1 MKAVRRYRR
10 TGGGVS
16 PGVAPFQILSLSGG
30 GYRGLFSA
38 IIIEDL
44 ENKAGKPIRECF
56 DLVTGTSIGGIL
68 ACGIATGVPAERI
81 RKEFERLGTRVFERR
96 HVSVMGRQLFEV
108 PRLGLFSARYSRSG
122 LAEAV
127 EGVLGDKAEI
137 DLASLSK
144 PLIVPAVSATTS
156 EAVVFESGR
165 NAGSNGH
172 ISLKDVAF
180 ATSAAPTFF
189 PEHNIAG
196 NSLVDGGI
204 IANAP
209 DVVSIIKAMTTFGR
223 KADEIRL
230 LSIGTTGVA
239 TGEVYRPNRASG
251 ILGWMMARNLFGLTV
266 SAQQHLATSLSA
278 DLLGHRAVRID
289 YTSDAQRGKVIGLD
303 KAGATA
309 TDTLK
314 GLAAQALDSAFKANG
329 GAIKSMLRHTATE
342 R

>member
-1 MKAVRRYRR
+1 MKAMRRYRR
-10 TGGGVS
+10 SGAPS
-16 PGVAPFQILSLSGG
+16 PGQAPFQILSLSGG

-38 IIIEDL
+38 IILEDL
-44 ENKAGKPIRECF
+44 ENKAGRPLRECF
-56 DLVTGTSIGGIL
+56 DLVAGTSIGGIL

-81 RKEFERLGTRVFERR
+81 RREFERLGTRVFERTQ
-96 HVSVMGRQLFEV
+96 VSILGRKLFEL
-108 PRLGLFSARYSRSG
+108 PRIGLLSARYSRAG
-122 LAEAV
+122 LEEAV
-127 EGVLGDKAEI
+127 QGVLGDKAEI
-137 DLASLSK
+137 DLASLAK

-172 ISLKDVAF
+172 VALKDVAF

-189 PEHNIAG
+189 PEHNISG

-209 DVVSIIKAMTTFGR
+209 DIVSIIKAMTTFGR

-230 LSIGTTGVA
+230 LSIGTTGA
-239 TGEVYRPNRASG
+239 AIGEVYRPDRASG
-251 ILGWMMARNLFGLTV
+251 IVGWMMARNLFGLTV
-266 SAQQHLATSLSA
+266 TAQQNLAVSLSA
-278 DLLGHRAVRID
+278 DLLGHRAVRVD
-289 YTSDAQRGKVIGLD
+289 YTADATRGKVIGLD

-309 TDTLK
+309 TDTLR

-329 GAIKSMLRHTATE
+329 GTIKSMLRHTATE

>member
-10 TGGGVS
+10 TGAAS

-38 IIIEDL
+38 VILEDL
-44 ENKAGKPIRECF
+44 ENKAGRPLRECF
-56 DLVTGTSIGGIL
+56 DLISGTSIGGIL

-81 RKEFERLGTRVFERR
+81 RREFERLGTKVFERPK
-96 HVSVMGRQLFEV
+96 VSVFGRKLFEL
-108 PRLGLFSARYSRSG
+108 PRLGVISARYSRAG
-122 LAEAV
+122 LEEAV
-127 EGVLGDKAEI
+127 EGVLGDKAKL

-165 NAGSNGH
+165 NAGYNGVV
-172 ISLKDVAF
+172 SLKDVAF

-196 NSLVDGGI
+196 MNLVDGGI

-230 LSIGTTGVA
+230 LSIGTTGAA

-251 ILGWMMARNLFGLTV
+251 IVGWMMARNLFGLTV
-266 SAQQHLATSLSA
+266 TAQQNLAVSLSS

-289 YTSDAQRGKVIGLD
+289 YTADAQRGKVIGLD
-303 KAGATA
+303 KAGSTA

-314 GLAAQALDSAFKANG
+314 GLAAQALDSAFRANG
-329 GAIKSMLRHTATE
+329 GAIKSMLRHAAVDH
-342 R
+342 

>member
-1 MKAVRRYRR
+1 MKAVRRHRR
-10 TGGGVS
+10 TGGAS

-38 IIIEDL
+38 IILEDL
-44 ENKAGKPIRECF
+44 ENKAGKPLRECF
-56 DLVTGTSIGGIL
+56 DLVAGTSIGGIL

-81 RKEFERLGTRVFERR
+81 RKEFERLGTRVFERPQVTVLSR
-96 HVSVMGRQLFEV
+96 KLFEL
-108 PRLGLFSARYSRSG
+108 PRVGLLSARYSRSG

-127 EGVLGDKAEI
+127 QGVLGDNAEI
-137 DLASLSK
+137 SLASLTK

-165 NAGSNGH
+165 NSGSNGH
-172 ISLKDVAF
+172 VSLKDVAF

-189 PEHNIAG
+189 PEHNISG

-209 DVVSIIKAMTTFGR
+209 DVVAIIKAMTTFGR

-230 LSIGTTGVA
+230 LSIGTTGA
-239 TGEVYRPNRASG
+239 ASGEVYRPNRASG
-251 ILGWMMARNLFGLTV
+251 IVGWMMARNLFGLTV
-266 SAQQHLATSLSA
+266 AAQQNLAVSLST
-278 DLLGHRAVRID
+278 DLLGHRAVRVD
-289 YTSDAQRGKVIGLD
+289 YTSDARRGKVIGLD
-303 KAGATA
+303 KAGETA

-314 GLAAQALDSAFKANG
+314 GLASQALDSAYRTSG
-329 GAIKSMLRHTATE
+329 GTITSMLRHTASGH
-342 R
+342 